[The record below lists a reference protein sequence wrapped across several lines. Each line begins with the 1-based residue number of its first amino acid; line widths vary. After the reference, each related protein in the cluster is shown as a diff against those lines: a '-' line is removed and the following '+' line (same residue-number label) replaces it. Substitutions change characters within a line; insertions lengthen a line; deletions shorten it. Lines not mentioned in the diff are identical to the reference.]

1 MNINPVSSAPPVANS
16 QPPANVPTRRDLI
29 NAVKAISA
37 TDVFGNDREL
47 AFVLDRSSQEPVM
60 RVIDRKTNEVVMQVP
75 AAYLLQIAKEL
86 KQKR

>member
-1 MNINPVSSAPPVANS
+1 M
-16 QPPANVPTRRDLI
+16 I